1 MDVFLIGHDY
11 KYEIAEFL
19 KLFSS
24 EFSFKE
30 ISEELS
36 YLGIGKNSI
45 IDCSED
51 YKDEI
56 DSFIE
61 KYIGEDLD
69 KIIILNFLNSSTDNR
84 NVYVKSKSIIYR
96 GLNRVYENTLEEIIK
111 LSSNE
116 VGDTDEMFDK
126 SIESKI
132 KTVSKR
138 LIQKTMFPYLKE
150 NFDVNLPWGILTGI
164 RPVKL
169 IHSLMDNDKTDDE
182 IREFMI
188 NNYLITDEKL
198 DLILDI
204 AKRERRF
211 IYPLSK
217 DKISLY
223 ISVPFCPTRCLYC
236 SFPSHPLKKYKDL
249 RDEYVEKLLIEARG
263 LNEIILKQGKEI
275 ESLYIGGGTPTA
287 LEAEQL
293 KKLIQGVFE
302 IFNLT
307 KIKEFTV
314 EAGRPD
320 SITKEKLQALK
331 DSGVDR
337 ISINPQTFKDKTLSI
352 VGRNHSSNDIIT
364 CFNMARELGFDNI
377 NMDII
382 LGLPKETPEDVE
394 ETLKKIVELDPESV
408 TIHTLALKRASD
420 LKMNMDEYKRELTG
434 YESMIKMLDL
444 SSKYMKNNGYNP
456 YYMYRQKHMLGN
468 LENVGYAKEGY
479 ECLYNMQIMEEKQS
493 NYAIGAGAVSKF
505 VYLDENRIE
514 RVDDVKNVEIYIQ
527 RVEDMIDKKIRE
539 VEKNDKSSKRN

>member
-30 ISEELS
+30 ISEERN

-45 IDCSED
+45 TDCSED

-84 NVYVKSKSIIYR
+84 SVYVKSKSIIYR

-287 LEAEQL
+287 LETEQL

-302 IFNLT
+302 IFDLT

-331 DSGVDR
+331 NSGVDR
-337 ISINPQTFKDKTLSI
+337 ISINPQTFKDETLSI

-444 SSKYMKNNGYNP
+444 SSKHMKNNGYNP

-468 LENVGYAKEGY
+468 LENVGYAKDGY

>member
-56 DSFIE
+56 DLFIE

-188 NNYLITDEKL
+188 NNYLISDEKL

-302 IFNLT
+302 IFDLT

-337 ISINPQTFKDKTLSI
+337 ISINPQTFKDETLSI